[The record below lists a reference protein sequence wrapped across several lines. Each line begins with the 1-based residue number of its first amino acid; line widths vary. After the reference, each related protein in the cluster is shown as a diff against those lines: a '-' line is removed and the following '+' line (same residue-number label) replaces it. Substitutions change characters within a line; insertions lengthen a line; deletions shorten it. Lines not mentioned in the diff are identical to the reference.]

1 MDDFLSKPVLLEDLR
16 LILSQ
21 AALCQAG
28 EP

>member
-16 LILSQ
+16 LVLCQ
-21 AALCQAG
+21 AALCQAS